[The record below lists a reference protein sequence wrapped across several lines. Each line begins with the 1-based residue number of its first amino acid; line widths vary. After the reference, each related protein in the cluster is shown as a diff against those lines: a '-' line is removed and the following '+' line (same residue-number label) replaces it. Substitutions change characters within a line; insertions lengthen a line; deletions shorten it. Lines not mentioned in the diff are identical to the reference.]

1 MPLSEARRR
10 ALEAIMG
17 GTAAPAP
24 RPRPPVSLAE
34 ALPVSEGVATTYPEP
49 PPPENYDAVMERARR
64 AGFGVDLL
72 RAGGMVNEAITGARA
87 PTEAFDD
94 LAARAQ
100 QPVTDFKERE
110 RAALRA
116 APRPAGPA
124 KPSASTD
131 PTSEASKRY
140 QEAFK
145 AQYPDAPA
153 PLIGAITEANYS
165 EFRKVLGE
173 DARIKSNAT
182 ALASQEEREKTRLLQ
197 QQQEGQLNRSV
208 QWARLRQEADESGK
222 SREFR
227 AWLFEKEED
236 AKEKERQAKQAEKQ
250 EALNVPGA
258 AIAPGATPT
267 VKDAE
272 TVKGVLTSEARMKNG
287 IARMR
292 QLHAKYGT
300 EKGGKGAMQL
310 SQAMTGLRLEA
321 KNIAELGALS
331 GPDQGLMES
340 LAGDDPT
347 DAWNNVKA
355 FFGADNTEAALQGL
369 EAWMDGQV
377 RATLKLRGYE
387 ILPEPTAKHPDQVLP
402 TGGRGNMTLAPPP
415 AKRAAPAP
423 TSAAGP
429 EEMVKV
435 VSPAG
440 VPGSIPRKNLQK
452 ALAKGYREVK

>member
-1 MPLSEARRR
+1 
-10 ALEAIMG
+10 MG
-17 GTAAPAP
+17 GAVEPSR

-34 ALPVSEGVATTYPEP
+34 ALPVSEGVATTYPET
-49 PPPENYDAVMERARR
+49 PPPENYDAVMERARQ

-72 RAGGMVNEAITGARA
+72 RAGAMVNEAITGARA

-94 LAARAQ
+94 LATRAQ

-110 RAALRA
+110 RATLRTAPRA
-116 APRPAGPA
+116 AGVA

-131 PTSEASKRY
+131 PTSAASQRY
-140 QEAFK
+140 QEAYR
-145 AQYPDAPA
+145 AQYPNAPTS
-153 PLIGAITEANYS
+153 LIGAITEANHS

-173 DARIKSNAT
+173 NARITANST
-182 ALASQEEREKTRLLQ
+182 ALASQEERERARLLQ

-227 AWLFEKEED
+227 AWLFEQEED
-236 AKEKERQAKQAEKQ
+236 AKEKERAGKQAEKQ

-258 AIAPGATPT
+258 QVVTGATPT
-267 VKDAE
+267 AKDAE
-272 TVKGVLTSEARMKNG
+272 TVKGVLTSVERMKNG

-292 QLHAKYGT
+292 QLHKQYGT
-300 EKGGKGAMQL
+300 EKGGKGAMLL

-321 KNIAELGALS
+321 KTIAELGALS

-369 EAWMDGQV
+369 EAWMDGQE
-377 RATLKLRGYE
+377 RATLKQRGYE
-387 ILPEPTAKHPDQVLP
+387 RRAGPAPQRPDQVLP
-402 TGGRGNMTLAPPP
+402 TDGSGNMTLDSPPP
-415 AKRAAPAP
+415 KGRGPTLPPSRPGAA
-423 TSAAGP
+423 
-429 EEMVKV
+429 EELVKV
-435 VSPAG
+435 VSPTG